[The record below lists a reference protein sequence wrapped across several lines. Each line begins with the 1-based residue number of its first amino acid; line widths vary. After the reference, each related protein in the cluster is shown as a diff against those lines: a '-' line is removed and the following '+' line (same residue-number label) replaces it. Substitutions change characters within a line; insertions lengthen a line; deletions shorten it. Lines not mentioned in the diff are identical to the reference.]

1 MEKIISQA
9 CSFLSGHGFDWS
21 ICGGTA
27 IDIFL
32 SKQTRIHKDLDV
44 AVFWEDRNAIIELM
58 LGAGWRVF
66 EACGGGVVLEL
77 NKIQDTPFEK
87 RNLFCFS
94 ANEDRVTLEPIEHT
108 KYRFELAKSEQKE
121 FTYVEFLFN
130 ERDETSIHLPG
141 KTKIKRELIKA
152 ILSSPDDVPYLAPE
166 IVLYYKSSYLKGVDA
181 ADHNHDFDISLPY
194 FTKEQ
199 NQWLREALQ
208 IRYHNGHPWL
218 ERMNEPLR

>member
-9 CSFLSGHGFDWS
+9 CSFLSDRGFDWS

-32 SKQTRIHKDLDV
+32 CRQTRIHKDLDV
-44 AVFWEDRNAIIELM
+44 TVFWEDRNTIIELM
-58 LGAGWRVF
+58 LSSGWRVF

-77 NKIQDTPFEK
+77 NKKQDEPFEK

-94 ANEDRVTLEPIEHT
+94 VNEDRVTLDPIEHA

-130 ERDETSIHLPG
+130 ERDDTNIYLPG
-141 KTKIKRELIKA
+141 ERKIKRELIRA
-152 ILSSPDDVPYLAPE
+152 ILSSPDGIHYLAPE
-166 IVLYYKSSYLKGVDA
+166 IVLYYKSSYLNGIDA
-181 ADHNHDFDISLPY
+181 ADHKHDFDVSLPY
-194 FTKEQ
+194 FNTEQ
-199 NQWLREALQ
+199 NHWLREVLQ
-208 IRYHNGHPWL
+208 RKYHNGHPWL
-218 ERMNEPLR
+218 ERMN